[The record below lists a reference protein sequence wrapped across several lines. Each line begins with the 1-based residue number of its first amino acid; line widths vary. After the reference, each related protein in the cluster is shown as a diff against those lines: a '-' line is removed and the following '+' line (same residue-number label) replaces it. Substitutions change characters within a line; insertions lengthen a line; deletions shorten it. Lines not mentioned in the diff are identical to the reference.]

1 MLQSINALKS
11 RESNNN
17 NNIIT
22 IDVTSSS
29 LIPPFETIGFLESKW
44 PDILKEL
51 VYGNKNILGNFTLYL
66 VMEERRREEY
76 AKEVTSG
83 ILDIKPEDN
92 GKEQEEAVNQKQH
105 HHNGSKNNQ
114 SWYTR
119 PRDKNGRF
127 TSITATTTTT

>member
-29 LIPPFETIGFLESKW
+29 LIPSFETIGFLESKW

-76 AKEVTSG
+76 AKEVTSD
-83 ILDIKPEDN
+83 ILDIKPEDKGK
-92 GKEQEEAVNQKQH
+92 GKEKQEEAVNQEQH
-105 HHNGSKNNQ
+105 HHNGSNNNEE
-114 SWYTR
+114 S
-119 PRDKNGRF
+119 G
-127 TSITATTTTT
+127 